1 MRLIGLLE
9 TEILYQQIYMF
20 LKTGVA
26 LLLEEKNYSQTQNS
40 TKYIFY
46 SRQADW
52 WDGQTK
58 TYKGTQSNIL
68 RI

>member
-26 LLLEEKNYSQTQNS
+26 LLLEEKITHKHKIVQSTYSIVDKQTDGTAKQRP
-40 TKYIFY
+40 TKVRNPIF
-46 SRQADW
+46 
-52 WDGQTK
+52 
-58 TYKGTQSNIL
+58 
-68 RI
+68 